1 MLLNIKKRSL
11 GMRIHRS
18 TWLLVA
24 AVFFSWCAMAGKPT
38 PEAQLATIASTLI
51 ALVYMAF
58 QTQRIVFQWREH
70 GMSGLLASLLI
81 VLSFWAAVTVG
92 HILRKMFFAHD
103 LDRYNQAVVWVMSH
117 ATPNQPAP
125 IKLPAQYEDLAYV
138 VTYDQDAT
146 CGVRMDFVWGGAFP
160 VKHVVRRFSDRPGWV
175 KIKECHTASWD
186 RFKVLGNNWY
196 EISD

>member
-1 MLLNIKKRSL
+1 MLLNINKGSPGL
-11 GMRIHRS
+11 RIYRS
-18 TWLLVA
+18 TWLIVA

-38 PEAQLATIASTLI
+38 PEAQLATIAATPI
-51 ALVYMAF
+51 ALVYIAF
-58 QTQRIVFQWREH
+58 QTQKIVFQWREH
-70 GMSGLLASLLI
+70 GVSCLLANLLI
-81 VLSFWAAVTVG
+81 VISFWAAVPIG
-92 HILRKMFFAHD
+92 HIFREMIFAHD
-103 LDRYNQAVVWVMSH
+103 LDRYNQAVLWVKSH

-146 CGVRMDFVWGGAFP
+146 CGLRMDFVWGSGFP

-175 KIKECHTASWD
+175 KIKECHTAPWD